1 MTKSELVA
9 QIAEKSSITKKAAD
23 AALKTMIET
32 VEQTLKKDGK
42 IRIDGF
48 GTFKVADRKA
58 RTGVN
63 PRTKEKMNIP
73 ATQAAVFR
81 PAKAL
86 KDAIKKQEAKPAGKA
101 AAKAKPAEKKVEK
114 KAAKKK

>member
-48 GTFKVADRKA
+48 GTFKVAERKA

-86 KDAIKKQEAKPAGKA
+86 KDAIKKETKGAGK
-101 AAKAKPAEKKVEK
+101 AKAKPAEKKAEK
-114 KAAKKK
+114 SDRSHVVL